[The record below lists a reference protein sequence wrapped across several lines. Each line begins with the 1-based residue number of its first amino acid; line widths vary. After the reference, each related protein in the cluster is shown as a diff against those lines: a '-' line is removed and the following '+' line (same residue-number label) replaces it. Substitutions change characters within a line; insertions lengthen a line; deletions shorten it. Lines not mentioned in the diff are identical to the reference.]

1 MSSSRWKTRN
11 KFNGILVDYV
21 FILLFWR
28 GIYFGLLTIGLFV
41 LMFIFVF
48 LWSSVFVFFSSFLVP
63 GKFLK
68 EEVNLESL
76 LLVLL

>member
-76 LLVLL
+76 LLVLV